1 MDVLRTEMC
10 TAFDVGTSRWK
21 SLSRKRDPSYIRT
34 DKLDARRNSDSRPP
48 LHLLER
54 FKRIE
59 SENRGVARNLETNLD
74 QKPPPPAPSKF
85 LSKLSTNFLGQLLHR
100 DSVHRSIIPPPPLPQ
115 VSITRRRDNPVNFP
129 SDALH
134 RSPFSL
140 PRRNRTDSIVRLL
153 IRAALQK
160 EALRA
165 IHLTRTFSLV
175 YLSITFYFLRSDK

>member
-1 MDVLRTEMC
+1 MEVSLVRETHLTSEPTSSTLVV
-10 TAFDVGTSRWK
+10 TATRSSPSTFSNALNESNPKTVAWLVTWK
-21 SLSRKRDPSYIRT
+21 LISI
-34 DKLDARRNSDSRPP
+34 
-48 LHLLER
+48 
-54 FKRIE
+54 
-59 SENRGVARNLETNLD
+59 G
-74 QKPPPPAPSKF
+74 KPPPPLPSPSKF

-100 DSVHRSIIPPPPLPQ
+100 DSVHRSIIPPLPQ

-165 IHLTRTFSLV
+165 IHLTRTLSLV

>member
-59 SENRGVARNLETNLD
+59 SENRGVARNSKLISIG
-74 QKPPPPAPSKF
+74 KPPPPLPSPSKF

-100 DSVHRSIIPPPPLPQ
+100 DSVHRSIIPPLPQ
-115 VSITRRRDNPVNFP
+115 VSITRRRDNSVNFP

-140 PRRNRTDSIVRLL
+140 PCRNRTDSIVRLL

>member
-74 QKPPPPAPSKF
+74 RKTPSPSPFALEIPFETFDQLSRPTSPPR
-85 LSKLSTNFLGQLLHR
+85 LG
-100 DSVHRSIIPPPPLPQ
+100 SSIDHPPLPP

-165 IHLTRTFSLV
+165 IHLTRTLSLV

>member
-74 QKPPPPAPSKF
+74 QKTPPPSPAPSKF

-100 DSVHRSIIPPPPLPQ
+100 DSVHRSIIPPLPQ
-115 VSITRRRDNPVNFP
+115 VSITRRRDNSVNFP